1 MIPLALVAGF
11 LGSGKTTFLR
21 RLSSRN
27 DGRRLAFL
35 VNDFAAIDVDAQLLS
50 ELDGEIISIPG
61 GSIFC
66 RCLATTF
73 TNSLRKIACLQPPV
87 DGVIIEASGM
97 ADPRSLADM
106 LRDTRLDRE
115 FELSTVVSLADPG
128 TFRKLIKTLPAM
140 SAQIECADVVLLN
153 KTDLYDEATLQ
164 QTEAAIRAIR
174 ADVPVLRCV
183 RGEAP
188 VEFFKGVSHAC
199 KIHAEPTACRDESFL
214 SATFRFPRENGHS
227 CPFDSHARQTDKN
240 VRSPLLSA
248 VASLLA
254 CHARILWRA
263 KGFVPTT
270 EGLVELHWTMRPENQ
285 GHIETHPAANPKA
298 QAALVLIARGDAE
311 RELDGLV
318 ESLKKIQ
325 HRVQ

>member
-66 RCLATTF
+66 RCLTTTF
-73 TNSLRKIACLQPPV
+73 TNSLRKIVCLQPPV

-106 LRDTRLDRE
+106 LRDTQLDRE
-115 FELSTVVSLADPG
+115 FELSSVVSLADPG
-128 TFRKLIKTLPAM
+128 TFHKLIKTLPAM
-140 SAQIECADVVLLN
+140 RAQIECADVVLLN

-164 QTEAAIRAIR
+164 QTETAIRAIR
-174 ADVPVLRCV
+174 ADVPILRCV

-214 SATFRFPRENGHS
+214 SATFRFTKKYEIS
-227 CPFDSHARQTDKN
+227 F
-240 VRSPLLSA
+240 
-248 VASLLA
+248 VASLLTR
-254 CHARILWRA
+254 HAHILWRA
-263 KGFVPTT
+263 KGFVPTP
-270 EGLVELHWTMRPENQ
+270 EGLMEFHWTMRPENC
-285 GHIETHPAANPKA
+285 GHIETRPAANPKA
-298 QAALVLIARGDAE
+298 PAALVLIARGDAE
-311 RELDGLV
+311 RELGELI
-318 ESLKKIQ
+318 EALRKL
-325 HRVQ
+325 